1 MQASSLHRNFT
12 DYLMSLSYNI
22 LPVPSVVKML
32 KDLCPEAL
40 FMVDSNG
47 DLPLNI
53 AIKRGSK
60 EVSDALQWTIDLER
74 QDEAVSNMY
83 TVCYG

>member
-1 MQASSLHRNFT
+1 MA
-12 DYLMSLSYNI
+12 
-22 LPVPSVVKML
+22 
-32 KDLCPEAL
+32 
-40 FMVDSNG
+40 DSKG

-74 QDEAVSNMY
+74 QDEAVSNTYVMGNRLSE
-83 TVCYG
+83 VGQLALCS